1 MVNVNVNAWSSSSH
15 AEMRISAAS
24 ACFEGVFFPADGA
37 ESELQGLSA
46 GGADSGAA
54 EGGSSVPG
62 GLSSGRPRGH
72 GGDAR

>member
-1 MVNVNVNAWSSSSH
+1 MLMLMHGLVLH
-15 AEMRISAAS
+15 MQKCAS
-24 ACFEGVFFPADGA
+24 LLPVLVLKAFCSPADGA